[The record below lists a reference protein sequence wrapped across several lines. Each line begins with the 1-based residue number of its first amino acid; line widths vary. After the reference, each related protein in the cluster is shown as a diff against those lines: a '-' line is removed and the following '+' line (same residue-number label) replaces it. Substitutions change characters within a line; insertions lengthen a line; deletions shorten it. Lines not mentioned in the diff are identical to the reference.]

1 MTSSFNRKPA
11 PMEPNNAIGRI
22 RRFIHTLPDRVRQAI
37 VAGIFLH
44 LLIGSFLLAKELN
57 EAAHDFP
64 RLMGAP
70 DEERRAVIL
79 NGVIDLIEDSRFIA
93 RCQAEIPLDAE
104 VLVVSNLGTRVMILN
119 YYLYPRKVVVHEEAL
134 GDDHWIVHYHAPK
147 ALGMNRIER
156 PIGSPD

>member
-1 MTSSFNRKPA
+1 
-11 PMEPNNAIGRI
+11 MEPNNAIGRI

-57 EAAHDFP
+57 EVAHDFP
-64 RLMGAP
+64 RIMGAP
-70 DEERRAVIL
+70 DEERRAAIF
-79 NGVIDLIEDSRFIA
+79 NGTYDLAEDSHFIA
-93 RCQAEIPLDAE
+93 RCQREIPLDAD
-104 VLVVSNLGTRVMILN
+104 VLIVSNLVTRALILN
-119 YYLYPRKVVVHEEAL
+119 YYLYPRRAAIHEEVL
-134 GDDHWIVHYHAPK
+134 GDGHWIVHYHVPK